1 MSQLSKLKW
10 QCRRG
15 MKELDVL
22 LTRYLE
28 HKYQQ
33 APVEEQQTF
42 QALLELPNSELYAYL
57 VEQKTF
63 SDKNMQILA
72 EKIKQFHQ

>member
-10 QCRRG
+10 HCRRG

-28 HKYQQ
+28 HNYEQ
-33 APVEEQQTF
+33 ASVEEQQTF

-63 SDKNMQILA
+63 PDGNMQILV